1 MLQNTKVFLLRS
13 LYFLQHPTIR
23 MKMNIKSL
31 TYTLISSLC
40 SAALFAATPASAQD
54 AGAPAADLLSAAYTG
69 KAYSPYARRSF
80 PEKPLWGDSHLHSNL
95 SMDAGLFG
103 NRLSPRDAYRFAR
116 GEEVVSSTGQAVRLS
131 RPLDWLSV
139 ADHSDGMG
147 FFGDLAKGKPE
158 LLAYEQS
165 ARWMKALAAG
175 GDESVKA
182 SLDLITTFSND
193 KMDPEMM
200 ALYSP
205 GAKLYKNLWEKVI
218 QDADDFNQ
226 PGVFTAII
234 GFEWTSLIQGNNMHR
249 VVLMR
254 DGATRARQV
263 VPYTMTAPQGS
274 PDPRDLWKYMNNYVE
289 QTNGEILAIAH
300 NGNLSN
306 GIMFPLEA
314 QWNGTELDEEYVTQ
328 RAKWEPLYET
338 TQMKGDGEA
347 HPFLSPDDEFSDYE
361 TWDIANLDASQAKTN
376 DMLAGEYARE
386 ALKRGLAIET
396 RLGTNPYKFGL
407 IGAPD
412 SHTSLATAE
421 EDNFFGKHP
430 GYEPSPTRMPHP
442 FMETDKGKI
451 MGWQMAASGLAAV
464 WATENTREAL
474 FDAMQRKEVYGT
486 TGPRMSVRLFGGWE
500 FTDQD
505 INSRIPATIGYE
517 KGVPMGG
524 DMRIQPEGVKAP
536 NFMVYALRD
545 PIGANLD
552 RIQIVK
558 GWEDAD
564 GNTQEKVYDVAWSGD
579 RQPNEKGK
587 LPAVGNTVD
596 VANANWTNTIGSSEL
611 ATVWTD
617 PDFDPAVKSFYYAR
631 VLEIP
636 TPRWSTYDAFR
647 FDIDIP
653 EGAPTSTQER
663 AYTSPI
669 WYSPKT

>member
-1 MLQNTKVFLLRS
+1 MFFTKIIKG
-13 LYFLQHPTIR
+13 YFITASFITIL
-23 MKMNIKSL
+23 M
-31 TYTLISSLC
+31 SSH
-40 SAALFAATPASAQD
+40 
-54 AGAPAADLLSAAYTG
+54 PAAASDGWTPTTDILSNAYTG
-69 KAYSPYARRSF
+69 KVYSPYARRGI
-80 PEKPLWGDSHLHSNL
+80 PEKPLWGDSHLHTAL

-103 NRLSPRDAYRFAR
+103 NRLSPREAYRFAR
-116 GEEVVSSTGQAVRLS
+116 GEEVISSSGQAVRLS
-131 RPLDWLSV
+131 RPLDWLVV

-147 FFGDLAKGKPE
+147 FFGDIAAGKPK
-158 LLAYEQS
+158 LMAYEQS
-165 ARWMKALAAG
+165 ARWIEAFKEG
-175 GDESVKA
+175 GDSAVKA
-182 SLDLITTFSND
+182 SLDLITTFSNN
-193 KMDPEMM
+193 KMDPEMF

-205 GAKLYKNLWEKVI
+205 GSKPFKNLWEKVI
-218 QDADDFNQ
+218 DDAETFND
-226 PGVFTAII
+226 PGQFTAFI
-234 GFEWTSLIQGNNMHR
+234 GFEWTSLIEGNNMHR
-249 VVLMR
+249 VVIMR

-263 VPYTMTAPQGS
+263 VPFTMTAPQGS
-274 PDPRDLWKYMNNYVE
+274 PDPRDLWKYLGNYE
-289 QTNGEILAIAH
+289 EKTGGEVLAIAH

-314 QWNGTELDEEYVTQ
+314 QWNGTKLDETYVTQ
-328 RAKWEPLYET
+328 RDKWEPLYET

-347 HPFLSPDDEFSDYE
+347 HPFLSPDDEFADYE
-361 TWDIANLDASQAKTN
+361 TWDIANLDASVAKTN

-386 ALKRGLAIET
+386 ALKRGMAIEA

-407 IGAPD
+407 IGATD

-421 EDNFFGKHP
+421 EDNFFGKHS
-430 GYEPSPTRMPHP
+430 GYEPSPGRMSHP

-451 MGWQMAASGLAAV
+451 VGWQMVASGLAAV
-464 WATENTREAL
+464 WATDNSREAI

-505 INSRIPATIGYE
+505 MNSRIPANAGYQ

-524 DMRIQPEGVKAP
+524 DLRVKPEGAAAP

-558 GWEDAD
+558 GWLDSD
-564 GNTQEKVYDVAWSGD
+564 GKTHEKVYDIAWSGERVLD
-579 RQPNEKGK
+579 EKGK
-587 LPAVGNTVD
+587 LPAVGNSVD
-596 VANANWTNTIGSSEL
+596 AATANWTNTIGAADL
-611 ATVWTD
+611 GAVWTD
-617 PDFDPAVKSFYYAR
+617 PDFDVKQKAFYYAR

-647 FDIDIP
+647 FGIDLP
-653 EGAPTSTQER
+653 EGAPVSTQER

-669 WYSPKT
+669 WYTPKS